1 MVDES
6 EKFKDDQ
13 SENEDFD
20 LENKENNNYILDE
33 YELEDENSKKDNVY
47 YRENPFSEIIEIE
60 NKQIIKLPGI
70 ESLRD
75 FKKFLNGNIYNKDK
89 FTFSD
94 KY

>member
-70 ESLRD
+70 VY
-75 FKKFLNGNIYNKDK
+75 KVIN
-89 FTFSD
+89 
-94 KY
+94 